1 MRTCPGVASFLLS
14 TQPQQPAGIPAE
26 NRLLGFW
33 RESQSF
39 DLSDRVSQTGRKR
52 IITANHQPLGSIGVS
67 QVAQQVAIVRDDVEE
82 ELTDVCGGW
91 ARNGRAAFRNE
102 GISHIEPADQTGKR
116 TTSVVENHAQSRM
129 PFQHTTV
136 DEQRG

>member
-33 RESQSF
+33 RESQGF

-52 IITANHQPLGSIGVS
+52 VITADHQPLGSISVG
-67 QVAQQVAIVRDDVEE
+67 QVMQQVAVVGDGVEE
-82 ELTDVCGGW
+82 KLIDIGRGRT
-91 ARNGRAAFRNE
+91 RNSRAAFWNE
-102 GISHIEPADQTGKR
+102 AISHIEP
-116 TTSVVENHAQSRM
+116 
-129 PFQHTTV
+129 
-136 DEQRG
+136 